1 MISSNFPPAAASA
14 SRPGRLPRTA
24 QPAII
29 ARDDPRNMQMKDRGP
44 GSFGVETRTYLLLVC
59 AAVIPLSVMRLL
71 ITLDVPLGKPGTF
84 VYLYAQL
91 PSYRLIAALPAFP
104 LALIAG
110 GAVLLV
116 GGANKGRRLAGL
128 LLGLATMA
136 AISVW
141 CLRAPPEH
149 SFQHLFNMSSPS
161 HDGAFFNESELVTSV
176 PLYLSQFHLRAR
188 TPEERMRGTRVI
200 SNPPGATLLA
210 LAARAAVDGSQ
221 RLRAFASRP
230 FHQAFADLPP
240 KTIDHA
246 AKATVYAWMLTVL
259 WMLGGW
265 MSYPLARLYLPPPA
279 AMTAAFCC
287 FVSPMTLTLS
297 PGKDPMQLL
306 TATAALYLWLRAYRD
321 SRPML
326 AVLAGIA
333 AVVVSMVGLIHVW
346 IGLIALGATA
356 WHARRAADRFRPFLL
371 RCLLPGVGGVLLA
384 LLALYWALDWNVIA
398 TVLAVARSQSEVT
411 RGPEAM
417 PLLWQALGVPLF
429 LLFAG
434 PAFWVL
440 AFQSSDANDD
450 TARLGRYLFVGTAT
464 IMIATVGFT
473 NLETPRLWIPF
484 MPLLIIGAATG
495 QTRFRTGRS
504 SAARFL
510 ALLAALQLA
519 GSAIHWSF
527 MDMRES
533 ETRIIEQRFF
543 D

>member
-1 MISSNFPPAAASA
+1 MVLRIIPDIVQ
-14 SRPGRLPRTA
+14 G
-24 QPAII
+24 QEII
-29 ARDDPRNMQMKDRGP
+29 ALT
-44 GSFGVETRTYLLLVC
+44 EECT
-59 AAVIPLSVMRLL
+59 
-71 ITLDVPLGKPGTF
+71 
-84 VYLYAQL
+84 
-91 PSYRLIAALPAFP
+91 
-104 LALIAG
+104 AG
-110 GAVLLV
+110 
-116 GGANKGRRLAGL
+116 
-128 LLGLATMA
+128 
-136 AISVW
+136 
-141 CLRAPPEH
+141 E
-149 SFQHLFNMSSPS
+149 
-161 HDGAFFNESELVTSV
+161 
-176 PLYLSQFHLRAR
+176 
-188 TPEERMRGTRVI
+188 
-200 SNPPGATLLA
+200 
-210 LAARAAVDGSQ
+210 AAR
-221 RLRAFASRP
+221 RML
-230 FHQAFADLPP
+230 DLN
-240 KTIDHA
+240 
-246 AKATVYAWMLTVL
+246 
-259 WMLGGW
+259 
-265 MSYPLARLYLPPPA
+265 
-279 AMTAAFCC
+279 
-287 FVSPMTLTLS
+287 
-297 PGKDPMQLL
+297 
-306 TATAALYLWLRAYRD
+306 
-321 SRPML
+321 
-326 AVLAGIA
+326 IA
-333 AVVVSMVGLIHVW
+333 AVVVTMVGLIHVW

-434 PAFWVL
+434 PAFWIL